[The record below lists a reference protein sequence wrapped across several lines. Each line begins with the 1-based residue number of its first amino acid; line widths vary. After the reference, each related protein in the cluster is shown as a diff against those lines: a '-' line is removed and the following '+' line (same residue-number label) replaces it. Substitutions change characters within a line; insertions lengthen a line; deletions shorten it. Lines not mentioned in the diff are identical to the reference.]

1 VGGVW
6 GIRKGELD
14 KMGRRK
20 GERRVGEER
29 RGGEERGKEGKE
41 LLSKVG
47 AMGPA
52 SAKGPALA
60 KDGRAC
66 IGCIA
71 YICRSG
77 QLIKEPT
84 RR

>member
-1 VGGVW
+1 MNWIKW
-6 GIRKGELD
+6 GDGKGKEGWE
-14 KMGRRK
+14 KK
-20 GERRVGEER
+20 
-29 RGGEERGKEGKE
+29 GGEERGKEGKE